1 MHSTVERD
9 GRGRSAQQRAGRE
22 CEAGW
27 GGAGWVWLSQLRLV
41 NFRNF
46 RALRLEPQ
54 PGVLLF
60 SGHNGQGKTNLLE
73 SVYVLATTRSPR
85 TSVERELLSWRAP
98 EDADLAAVT
107 PPFARL
113 EARVRR
119 LSGETHLE
127 LTFEGERSG
136 NANGP
141 GAVTRD
147 IKVNGLATRAAGLV
161 GQLPVVY
168 FSPADVD
175 LAGGSP
181 SGRRQYLN
189 LANSQASPSH
199 LRALQRYNRVLLQR
213 NQVLRLVRERRQ
225 LATAL
230 EPWTEQMVSW
240 GAQILHQRLT
250 MLREMNAR
258 IADIFRDLAGSTEGL
273 EVVYRSTV
281 CETPHDPESVAALQQ
296 AYKRQQTSIA
306 TREIE
311 QAVSLVGPHRDDFT
325 FVLDGVDLNTYGSR
339 GQQRLAVL
347 ALKLAEADWMR
358 AAIGEI
364 PVVLLDDVLSELD
377 PQRRAYVLQRVAE
390 PEPSRTRQVWI
401 TTTETDLLAADSALA
416 TAQHYTIEAGQVHA
430 VSMRE

>member
-1 MHSTVERD
+1 M
-9 GRGRSAQQRAGRE
+9 
-22 CEAGW
+22 
-27 GGAGWVWLSQLRLV
+27 WLSALRLV

-54 PGVLLF
+54 PGVLVF

-85 TSVERELLSWRAP
+85 TSVERQLLSWRTP
-98 EDADLAAVT
+98 EDADLAAVV

-113 EARVRR
+113 DARVRR
-119 LSGETHLE
+119 LNGEIHLE
-127 LTFEGERSG
+127 LTFEGERP
-136 NANGP
+136 ATNGTQTSAT

-175 LAGGSP
+175 LAGGPP
-181 SGRRQYLN
+181 SSRRQYLN
-189 LANSQASPSH
+189 LANSQASPRH

-213 NQVLRLVRERRQ
+213 NQVLRLVREHRQ
-225 LATAL
+225 AQNAL
-230 EPWTEQMVSW
+230 EPWTEQMVNW
-240 GAQILHQRLT
+240 GAHILQQRLM
-250 MLREMNAR
+250 MLAEVNNRVSG
-258 IADIFRDLAGSTEGL
+258 IFGDLAGGGEGL
-273 EVVYRSTV
+273 QVTYRSTV
-281 CETPHDPESVAALQQ
+281 CESAEVPTTAQLEDAFRARQSSV
-296 AYKRQQTSIA
+296 A
-306 TREIE
+306 TREVE

-325 FVLDGVDLNTYGSR
+325 FVLEGIDLNTYGSR

-390 PEPSRTRQVWI
+390 PEPTQQRQVWI
-401 TTTETDLLAADSALA
+401 TTTEPDLSLADPFLTS
-416 TAQHYTIEAGQVHA
+416 AQHFLIDAGQVRPA
-430 VSMRE
+430 

>member
-1 MHSTVERD
+1 
-9 GRGRSAQQRAGRE
+9 
-22 CEAGW
+22 
-27 GGAGWVWLSQLRLV
+27 LRLV

-46 RALRLEPQ
+46 RALRLEPR
-54 PGVLLF
+54 PGVLVF

-85 TSVERELLSWRAP
+85 TSVERELLSWRTP

-113 EARVRR
+113 DARVRR
-119 LSGETHLE
+119 ANGEVHLE
-127 LTFEGERSG
+127 LTFEGERP
-136 NANGP
+136 ATNGTQTSAP

-147 IKVNGLATRAAGLV
+147 IKVNGLATRASGLV

-213 NQVLRLVRERRQ
+213 NQVLRLVREHRQ
-225 LATAL
+225 PQTAL

-240 GAQILHQRLT
+240 GAQILHQRLS
-250 MLREMNAR
+250 MLAEVNSRVSA
-258 IADIFRDLAGSTEGL
+258 IFRDLAGNDETL
-273 EVVYRSTV
+273 EVAYRSTV
-281 CETPHDPESVAALQQ
+281 CESAEVPTIALLEDAFRARQSSVA
-296 AYKRQQTSIA
+296 S
-306 TREIE
+306 REVE

-325 FVLDGVDLNTYGSR
+325 FVLEGIDLNTYGSR

-390 PEPSRTRQVWI
+390 PEPTEQRQVWI
-401 TTTETDLLAADSALA
+401 TTTEPDLSLADTFLTS
-416 TAQHYTIEAGQVHA
+416 AQHFLIDAGQVRPA
-430 VSMRE
+430 